1 MSEAAR
7 SQQLDLQKRLRAL
20 IRERRWLRRAVW
32 IALCVDLAIVFAYLW
47 SRHGAR
53 FWTD

>member
-1 MSEAAR
+1 MSASAHE
-7 SQQLDLQKRLRAL
+7 QHLELQKRLRAL

-32 IALCVDLAIVFAYLW
+32 LTLGLDLLITFAYLW

-53 FWTD
+53 FWID

>member
-1 MSEAAR
+1 MSATAR
-7 SQQLDLQKRLRAL
+7 EQQLDLQKRLRAL

-32 IALCVDLAIVFAYLW
+32 IALCVDLAIVLAYLW

-53 FWTD
+53 FWID